1 MPTVRTKAVAAAIAA
16 VVLALLVTLVD
27 GSWKGTPLTAGAA
40 DGVDRVDNAALTPPV
55 LVPVSG
61 DPAGATPTDAGITA
75 ALAQPMGAN
84 ALGEPPAVS
93 VVDALTGRRLYGSDA
108 THAAT
113 PASTTKI
120 VTAAA
125 ALTAPGPDHRITT
138 RVVSGSAPGTIVL
151 VGGGDPTLTAL
162 DGRQYAGR
170 YQPARLSDLAAQT
183 AAALKTAGTTDVALR
198 YDTTLYTGPA
208 VHPIGEN
215 ENIAPVVSLMV
226 DEGRVNPSIVG
237 KESTRVATPGAD
249 AAKKFATML
258 KTHGITVDGA
268 PAAGTAPTAAA
279 DLASVQSPPMSA
291 MVEQMLTVSDNDMA
305 EALLRQ
311 VAIAKGEPA
320 SFEGGTTASRAVLE
334 GLGVD
339 FGDSDLKDGSGL
351 DATDRLTPQ
360 TLVQTLAA
368 AASPQHPELRWVL
381 TGLPIAGFT
390 GTLADRY
397 GVDGASGDAAGVVR
411 AKTGSLSGV
420 STLAGVVRDRDGRL
434 LAFAI
439 LADRVPGD
447 AEPARAAIDRMAA
460 ALADCG
466 CGTPT

>member
-1 MPTVRTKAVAAAIAA
+1 MPTVRTKAVAAAVAA

-27 GSWKGTPLTAGAA
+27 GSWKGTALTARAA
-40 DGVDRVDNAALTPPV
+40 DKDERVDTAALTPPV

-61 DPAGATPTDAGITA
+61 DLAGAVPTDAGIEA
-75 ALAQPMGAN
+75 ALAEPMRAD
-84 ALGEPPAVS
+84 ALGAPPAVS
-93 VVDALTGRRLYGSDA
+93 VVDALTGRQLYGSSA

-120 VTAAA
+120 VTAVA
-125 ALTAPGPDHRITT
+125 ALTAPGPDHRIVT
-138 RVVSGSAPGTIVL
+138 RVVPGTEPGRIVL

-162 DGRQYAGR
+162 DGKQYAGR
-170 YQPARLSDLAAQT
+170 YQPARLSDLAART
-183 AAALKTAGTTDVALR
+183 AAALKAKGTDTIALG

-237 KESTRVATPGAD
+237 KESARVATPGAE

-258 KTHGITVDGA
+258 ESHGITVDGA
-268 PAAGTAPTAAA
+268 PAPGTAPVGAA
-279 DLASVQSPPMSA
+279 DLASVQSPPISA

-311 VAIAKGEPA
+311 VAIAKKEPA
-320 SFEGGTTASRAVLE
+320 SFQGGTSASRAVLE
-334 GLGVD
+334 GLGVE
-339 FGDSDLKDGSGL
+339 FGASDLKDGSGL

-360 TLVQTLAA
+360 TLVQALGL

-397 GVDGASGDAAGVVR
+397 GTGGAAADAAGVVR
-411 AKTGSLSGV
+411 AKTGSLTGV
-420 STLAGVVRDRDGRL
+420 STLSGVVRDRDGRL

-439 LADRVPGD
+439 LADQVPGD
-447 AEPARAAIDRMAA
+447 ATPARAAIDRMAA